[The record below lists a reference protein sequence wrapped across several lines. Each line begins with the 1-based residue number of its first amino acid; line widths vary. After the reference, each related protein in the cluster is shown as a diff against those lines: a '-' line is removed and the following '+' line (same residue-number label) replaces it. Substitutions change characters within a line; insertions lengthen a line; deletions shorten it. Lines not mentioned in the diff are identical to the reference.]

1 MRVEMSSI
9 AATPEPQV
17 ALAVCAEC
25 EVALLQLHDF
35 EELITYLKV
44 SSSTFSVTN
53 SFDSHVMQE

>member
-1 MRVEMSSI
+1 
-9 AATPEPQV
+9 V

-44 SSSTFSVTN
+44 SN
-53 SFDSHVMQE
+53 